1 MTVLQELLQSE
12 FDFESFEIK
21 KIGGY
26 DNANY
31 SVIGDSNKYIFKTYA
46 FSKDLLA
53 HLEAENKVLL
63 SLERNAKCLFPIPE
77 KFSDGSYLKIV
88 EIDGEQHI
96 CRMLAF
102 IDENFLAGAPHSH
115 ALLTSFGGFLAEL
128 NLQLQKITSYTLQA
142 RECEWDLQY
151 YHFSLAYI
159 KDIPNAHN
167 RSIVEYFY
175 QQFEA
180 QVLPRISAF
189 RSQIIHGDYNEGN
202 VLVKNDRVVG
212 AIDFGDVTYA
222 PLVYELGIALVY
234 SCYNKEQPLEWI
246 ASALKGYNAIIPV
259 EEKEV
264 EILFYVMAARLA
276 VSVCRSA
283 HSRKIDPDNAHALNS
298 EKHSWRLLKNLLR
311 IGPIAVEKMLRE
323 VCELPKRKELL
334 AEAELQ
340 KRLQVVSPLLSVS
353 YKDPI
358 VMEKAAFQYMYDSAG
373 NSILDA
379 YNNIPHVGHCHP
391 KVFAAGQNQM
401 ASLNTNTRYL
411 YPELAS
417 YAEHLL
423 SKFPKSL
430 TKVFFVNSGSAAA
443 DLAYRM
449 ACAHTRRKSVMV
461 MEHGYHGNTQ
471 IGMQMSDY
479 KFSNEKGDGKQ
490 NHVLKVP
497 IPDTYRG
504 VYGSENPNS
513 GIKYAEDA
521 IAQMDE
527 FGNEIGAFITEP
539 IVGCGGQV
547 PLAAGYLKAL
557 YPAIRAQG
565 GVCISDEV
573 QTGFGRLGDF
583 FWGYE
588 AHGVVPDIV
597 ILGKPMGNGHPMGA
611 VVVTDEIA
619 ESFELGVEFFS
630 SFGGNPVSCA
640 IGKAVLEVIE
650 EEKLQENAKDVGDYY
665 QLLLKELQSRYNVI
679 GDVRGSGL
687 FIGVEIVKENSNE
700 PNTALAQHIKNEL
713 RNANILISTDGPFD
727 NVLKSKPPLCFS
739 KENAKEVV
747 DCLEGVLLDIEIKN

>member
-1 MTVLQELLQSE
+1 MTVLQELLQAE
-12 FDFESFEIK
+12 FSFEAIEIK

-31 SVIGDSNKYIFKTYA
+31 SITGDSSKYIFKTYA

-53 HLEAENKVLL
+53 HLEAENEVLL
-63 SLERNAKCLFPIPE
+63 SLERNEKCLFPIPE
-77 KFSDGSYLKIV
+77 KFSDGSYLKVV

-96 CRMLAF
+96 CRMLNF
-102 IDENFLAGAPHSH
+102 IDEQFLAEANHSQ
-115 ALLTSFGGFLAEL
+115 ALLTSFGGFLAGL
-128 NLQLQKITSYTLQA
+128 NLQLQKSTSYVLQA

-151 YHFSLAYI
+151 HHFSIAYI
-159 KDIPNAHN
+159 KDIPNAQE

-175 QQFEA
+175 QQFET

-189 RSQIIHGDYNEGN
+189 RRQIIHGDYNEGN

-234 SCYNKEQPLEWI
+234 SCYDKEQPLEWI
-246 ASALKGYNAIIPV
+246 ASTLKGYNAIIPV

-264 EILFYVMAARLA
+264 EILYYVMAARLS

-283 HSRKIDPDNAHALNS
+283 HSRKTDPDNAHALNS

-311 IGPIAVEKMLRE
+311 IGPMATEKMLRE
-323 VCELPKRKELL
+323 VCELPQRKELS
-334 AEAELQ
+334 ADVELQ
-340 KRLQVVSPLLSVS
+340 KRLQVLSPLLSVS

-391 KVFAAGQNQM
+391 KVVAAGQSQM

-411 YPELAS
+411 YPELAG

-449 ACAHTRRKSVMV
+449 AYAHTRRKSIVV

-479 KFSNEKGDGKQ
+479 KFSNEKGDGQQ

-504 VYGSENPNS
+504 IYGSENS
-513 GIKYAEDA
+513 DAGLKYAEDA
-521 IAQMDE
+521 ITQMKE
-527 FGNEIGAFITEP
+527 FGHEIGAFVTEP
-539 IVGCGGQV
+539 IVGCGGKV
-547 PLAAGYLKAL
+547 PLAVGYLKA
-557 YPAIRAQG
+557 
-565 GVCISDEV
+565 V
-573 QTGFGRLGDF
+573 
-583 FWGYE
+583 
-588 AHGVVPDIV
+588 
-597 ILGKPMGNGHPMGA
+597 
-611 VVVTDEIA
+611 
-619 ESFELGVEFFS
+619 
-630 SFGGNPVSCA
+630 
-640 IGKAVLEVIE
+640 
-650 EEKLQENAKDVGDYY
+650 
-665 QLLLKELQSRYNVI
+665 
-679 GDVRGSGL
+679 
-687 FIGVEIVKENSNE
+687 
-700 PNTALAQHIKNEL
+700 
-713 RNANILISTDGPFD
+713 
-727 NVLKSKPPLCFS
+727 
-739 KENAKEVV
+739 
-747 DCLEGVLLDIEIKN
+747 

>member
-12 FDFESFEIK
+12 FNFKSIEIK

-31 SVIGDSNKYIFKTYA
+31 IVIGDSNKYIFKTYV
-46 FSKDLLA
+46 FGKDLLA
-53 HLEAENKVLL
+53 NIEAENAVLL
-63 SLERNAKCLFPIPE
+63 SLECNEKCLFPIPE
-77 KFSDGSYLKIV
+77 FFSDGSYLKVV
-88 EIDGEQHI
+88 EIEGEQHI
-96 CRMLAF
+96 CRMLSF
-102 IDENFLAGAPHSH
+102 IDEDFLAEVAHSKG
-115 ALLTSFGGFLAEL
+115 LLASFGSFLAEL
-128 NLQLQKITSYTLQA
+128 NLQLQKSTSYVLQA

-151 YHFSLAYI
+151 CHFSIEYI
-159 KDIPNAHN
+159 KDIPNAHE

-175 QQFEA
+175 KQFEVK
-180 QVLPRISAF
+180 VLPRIYAF
-189 RSQIIHGDYNEGN
+189 RRQIIHGDYNEGN

-234 SCYNKEQPLEWI
+234 GCYDKDEPLEWI
-246 ASALKGYNAIIPV
+246 ASMLKAYNAIIPV

-264 EILFYVMAARLA
+264 EILYYVMAARLA

-283 HSRKIDPDNAHALNS
+283 HSRKQDPDNAHALNS
-298 EKHSWRLLKNLLR
+298 EKYSWKLLKYLLR
-311 IGPIAVEKMLRE
+311 IGPIAIEKMLRE

-334 AEAELQ
+334 AEVELQ
-340 KRLQVVSPLLSVS
+340 KRLQVLSPLLSVS
-353 YKDPI
+353 YKEPI
-358 VMEKAAFQYMYDSAG
+358 VMEKAAFQFMYDGSG

-391 KVFAAGQNQM
+391 KVVAAGQNKM
-401 ASLNTNTRYL
+401 AALNTNTRYL
-411 YPELAS
+411 YPELSS

-423 SKFPKSL
+423 SKFPTSL
-430 TKVFFVNSGSAAA
+430 NKVFFVNSGSAAA

-449 ACAHTRRKSVMV
+449 AHAHTKRKTIMV

-471 IGMQMSDY
+471 IGMEISDY
-479 KFSNEKGDGKQ
+479 KFSNAKGAGKQ
-490 NHVLKVP
+490 NYVLKVP
-497 IPDTYRG
+497 IPDTYSG

-513 GIKYAEDA
+513 GLKYAEDA
-521 IAQMDE
+521 IAQMKE
-527 FGNEIGAFITEP
+527 FGHKIGAFITEP

-557 YPAIRAQG
+557 YPAIREQG

-573 QTGFGRLGDF
+573 QTGFGRLGDC

-588 AHGVVPDIV
+588 SQGVVPDIV

-611 VVVTDEIA
+611 VVVNNEISA
-619 ESFELGVEFFS
+619 SFGQGVEFFS

-650 EEKLQENAKDVGDYY
+650 DEELQENAKEVGDYY
-665 QLLLKELQSRYNVI
+665 QALLEGLKNRFKVI

-687 FIGVEIVKENSNE
+687 FIGVAIVKEGSGE
-700 PNTALAQHIKNEL
+700 PDRVLAQHIKNEF
-713 RNANILISTDGPFD
+713 RKANILISTDGPFD

-747 DCLEGVLLDIEIKN
+747 DCLEQVLVNN